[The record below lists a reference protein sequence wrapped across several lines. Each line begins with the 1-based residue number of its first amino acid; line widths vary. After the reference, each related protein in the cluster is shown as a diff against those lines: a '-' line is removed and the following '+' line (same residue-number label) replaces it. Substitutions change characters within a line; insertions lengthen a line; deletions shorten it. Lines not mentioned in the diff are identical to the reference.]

1 MLRRIAVVVAT
12 IGAAMVL
19 ATETAAAST
28 GGAYFSPDQAGYVVT
43 GAHFKVAE
51 VHVTL
56 PYASRFARE
65 LGRVGLGVQLWSNA
79 TVIDLRVSACTDYTC
94 KPGGTPVIRKYRP
107 VLRVFSRSTGSL
119 ICSTLNDTCPDIPS
133 SWKNARFA
141 PGKSVDISLVYEPTT
156 GGIDA
161 GADAGNG
168 GVGYWNYYLDPGLV
182 FNRARI
188 GAEFGLTPWST
199 VPFRH
204 PSSQMRLAKFW
215 EPSTAPYEAEF
226 ATYGGSSGCV
236 AGWWTRHKVK
246 MTSNGTSSGRLEAR
260 PGGLWNNGC
269 DFRVYLEP

>member
-1 MLRRIAVVVAT
+1 MFARTALLVAT
-12 IGAAMVL
+12 IGAAMVI
-19 ATETAAAST
+19 ATGTAAAST
-28 GGAYFSPDQAGYVVT
+28 GPLYYSPDQAGYAAT

-65 LGRVGLGVQLWSNA
+65 LGRVGLGVQLWSTA
-79 TVIDLRVSACTDYTC
+79 TVLDLRLSACTDYTC
-94 KPGGTPVIRKYRP
+94 KPGGPPVTRRYRP

-141 PGKSVDISLVYEPTT
+141 PGKSVDMALVYEPDI
-156 GGIDA
+156 GGVDA
-161 GADAGNG
+161 SVEAGSSGAD
-168 GVGYWNYYLDPGLV
+168 YPNYFLDPGLV
-182 FNRARI
+182 FNQARI

-204 PSSQMRLAKFW
+204 PSSQMRLATFW
-215 EPSTAPYEAEF
+215 EPSTAPFEAEL
-226 ATYGGSSGCV
+226 ATYGGSSGCF
-236 AGWWTRHKVK
+236 ASWWTRHVIK
-246 MTSNGTSSGRLEAR
+246 MTSDGTSSGTLEAR